1 MVMSMTGYGRSI
13 MHIDDADI
21 TVEIRSVNN
30 RFADIS
36 VRIPRSLTYCEDKIK
51 NELLKQVN
59 RGKIDVFVSYQKPY
73 GEQIDIQPNIS
84 AARGYYQ
91 ALKTID
97 EQLGTRTEVNAGMLS
112 RFSDVFVVTREV
124 PDEEKVW
131 SEIRQVLLAA
141 TENFNEMR
149 SAEGR
154 RMADDV
160 LDKITNVEALV
171 ENVEKTSEPRVEAYR
186 AKLFEKLSTILEST
200 DIDEKRI
207 LEEAAIYADR
217 TAVDEETVRLRSHIK
232 QFREIVSAGGPI
244 GRKLDFLVQEINRE
258 INTIGSK
265 ASDLEITGYVV
276 DLKSE
281 VEKIREQIQN
291 IE

>member
-124 PDEEKVW
+124 PAEEKVW

>member
-51 NELLKQVN
+51 NELLKLVN
-59 RGKIDVFVSYQKPY
+59 RGKIDVYVSYQKPY
-73 GEQIDIQPNIS
+73 GEQMDVQPNIS
-84 AARGYYQ
+84 AAKGYYQ
-91 ALKTID
+91 ALKSID
-97 EQLGTRTEVNAGMLS
+97 EQLGTHTEVNAGMLS

-131 SEIRQVLLAA
+131 SEIREVLLSAA
-141 TENFNEMR
+141 ENFNAMR
-149 SAEGR
+149 SAEGK

-160 LDKITNVEALV
+160 LEKIANVETLV

-186 AKLFEKLSTILEST
+186 AKLFEKLSNILQST

-232 QFREIVSAGGPI
+232 QFRDIVAASGPI

>member
-13 MHIDDADI
+13 MHINDADI

>member
-97 EQLGTRTEVNAGMLS
+97 EQLGTCTEVNAGMLS

>member
-124 PDEEKVW
+124 PDVEKVW